1 MEEKILLGR
10 ATDLVKY
17 CEGELVYITKHSWDC
32 DWYWG
37 MGYIGNKNCHTHFN
51 NTFLENGM
59 IFKSAKECFS
69 STKITDKEWWIIKD
83 LFKQAYALKECAEVY
98 QYGGHCTT
106 TEETKVIKSLDVAKM
121 LNQDLKIVLD
131 TVWELLEKISKRH

>member
-1 MEEKILLGR
+1 
-10 ATDLVKY
+10 
-17 CEGELVYITKHSWDC
+17 
-32 DWYWG
+32 
-37 MGYIGNKNCHTHFN
+37 
-51 NTFLENGM
+51 
-59 IFKSAKECFS
+59 
-69 STKITDKEWWIIKD
+69 

-106 TEETKVIKSLDVAKM
+106 SAETKVIKSLDVAKM